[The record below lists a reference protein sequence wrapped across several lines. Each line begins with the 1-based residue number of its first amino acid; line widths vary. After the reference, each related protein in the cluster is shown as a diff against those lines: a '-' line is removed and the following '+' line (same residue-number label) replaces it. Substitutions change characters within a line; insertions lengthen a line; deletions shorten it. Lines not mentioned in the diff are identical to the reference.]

1 MTERLLALAG
11 GGPPPAPPWLTLTE
25 RDRARVAAWLAERGV
40 QRTLPRPR
48 SRSPLGHQALAILP
62 PSWQNGSSAEIVVV
76 GGTEDLAAGE
86 AIVARTAGR
95 ARSAV
100 GQLTLRESAAMV
112 ERAHCVITNDSL
124 ALHLASA
131 LGRPV
136 VAIFGPTTPAFG
148 FGPRQADDLVVELPS
163 LPCRPCSSHGPARCP
178 LGHHRCMRNLGIAA
192 VLAAV
197 EQRLQQIGLA
207 GPIAGWR

>member
-1 MTERLLALAG
+1 M
-11 GGPPPAPPWLTLTE
+11 
-25 RDRARVAAWLAERGV
+25 
-40 QRTLPRPR
+40 
-48 SRSPLGHQALAILP
+48 
-62 PSWQNGSSAEIVVV
+62 EIVVV

-112 ERAHCVITNDSL
+112 ERAICVITNDSL

-136 VAIFGPTTPAFG
+136 VAIFGPTAPAFG
-148 FGPRQADDLVVELPS
+148 FGPRQADDLVVELPL
-163 LPCRPCSSHGPARCP
+163 LPCRPCSAHGPSRCP
-178 LGHHRCMRNLGIAA
+178 LGHHGCMRDLGIAP

-207 GPIAGWR
+207 GPMAGWR